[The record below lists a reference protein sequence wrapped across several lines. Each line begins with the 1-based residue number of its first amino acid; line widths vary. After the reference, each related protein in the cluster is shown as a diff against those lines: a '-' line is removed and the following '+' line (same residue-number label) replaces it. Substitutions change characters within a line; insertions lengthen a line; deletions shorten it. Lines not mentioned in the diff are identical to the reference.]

1 MHIVHSWKILQ
12 YSRQFLVPT
21 LLRVLHFPHVKLAN
35 ARDGVPSVDDRRR
48 LPLRFGEDDIDEI
61 FRGWDRRDLFEV
73 VLHDD
78 DALRGNSLSD
88 DASRFF
94 SIKLVRF

>member
-1 MHIVHSWKILQ
+1 
-12 YSRQFLVPT
+12 
-21 LLRVLHFPHVKLAN
+21 
-35 ARDGVPSVDDRRR
+35 

-78 DALRGNSLSD
+78 DALRGNSKSDKRLAFLFDQTGALLS
-88 DASRFF
+88 ARCEAAVKKNLSAAGIARLMFRVYY
-94 SIKLVRF
+94 KP